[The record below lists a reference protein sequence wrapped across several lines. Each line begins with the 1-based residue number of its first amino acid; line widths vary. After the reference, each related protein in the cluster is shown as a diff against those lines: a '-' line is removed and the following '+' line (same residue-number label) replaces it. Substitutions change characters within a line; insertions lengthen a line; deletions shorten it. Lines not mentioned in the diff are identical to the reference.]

1 MAENVLTAEA
11 EKTYLDKGGTECP
24 FCGSDQI
31 NESIEDGAD
40 TLSTLNDCENC
51 GQHWRAYYE
60 LFGIEP
66 VEEDE

>member
-1 MAENVLTAEA
+1 MATRTRTRT
-11 EKTYLDKGGTECP
+11 KKK
-24 FCGSDQI
+24 
-31 NESIEDGAD
+31 IEDGAD